1 MQGAY
6 ILGVI
11 SIIQAREAD
20 IPVIE
25 GVLLDAVNWLT
36 EMGQPLWG
44 ADEVTWESLSA
55 SPQHGSN
62 YVSGN
67 YKADDFY
74 IAYLDG
80 APAGCMALIDYD
92 PFFWPGVR
100 RGESLFIH
108 KLAVK
113 KAARKSGASGALIDF
128 AKEQCAARG
137 VNSLRLDTDATRP
150 KTRAFYERHGFE
162 CADIRQM
169 GPFSVAFYVYTLAIM
184 GD

>member
-1 MQGAY
+1 MGNFT
-6 ILGVI
+6 I
-11 SIIQAREAD
+11 SQAREVD

-25 GVLLDAVNWLT
+25 GILLDAVNWLI

-44 ADEVTWESLSA
+44 ADEVTWEKLSA

-67 YKADDFY
+67 YAANDFY

-92 PFFWPGVR
+92 PFFWPDVR

-108 KLAVK
+108 KLAVTK
-113 KAARKSGASGALIDF
+113 TARKSGASGALIDF
-128 AKEQCAARG
+128 AKEQCAVRG
-137 VNSLRLDTDATRP
+137 VTTLRLDTDADRP
-150 KTRAFYERHGFE
+150 KTRAFYEQHGFE
-162 CADIRQM
+162 CVEIRPM
-169 GPFSVAFYVYTLAIM
+169 GPFNIAFYVYTLTVI
-184 GD
+184 DD